1 MPRQLVPQ
9 LRPWRSSRSCV
20 LGLVAL
26 SQRGFR
32 SLSKSHSQCR
42 AGLGASREST
52 PMSEEGRR
60 VRSLEELCA
69 RIIVATMNLG
79 SDNELFLRVCQQLAF
94 APTFAVEGLWARA
107 AESDRLCDG
116 TLRAMCGLGST
127 LESLQ
132 LGRIPLGV
140 TQRGLQKFSRVL
152 GERCRAV
159 CVGWPAHFKG
169 PVTQWLTRAL
179 IERDRARCVAV
190 RRLELRAAGLGGTQG
205 GVVPASWARVFAERR
220 ASSSGLQ
227 DTGER
232 SPTTVQQRAP
242 AARSMTKR
250 GGLLG
255 RARASAQAEWAS
267 LDGVTDGE
275 LKSLLRTIASD
286 ELEAFCVA
294 GAREAEGRFADA
306 LAESAPRLREL
317 RFRDAPSVSDTAAAE
332 LIDAVSATAVSV
344 DLSGTG
350 AHLVTCARLGNV
362 FALERLN
369 LDGCRDLSD
378 AAFEL
383 ACTGCAALRE
393 LSARRCPRLSAGGVW
408 LAVARSC
415 PNLERL
421 RCDLNRLPN
430 LFSSSARSQHCCGGS
445 LAPLLSDDEDD
456 ATRKQV
462 EAALASSP
470 LPVGS
475 LERRELE
482 ASLKQE
488 ANALLDLPPF
498 DAPFRGTKLESLRVA
513 LCGLSRSSTA
523 SHWLSAL
530 VAVAP
535 HTLREFEARGSW
547 DSSYQAPPPANR
559 AAVETLRANTCCQSL
574 SIALESPDALFDPLL
589 ADYWATQE
597 GDDTDREDS
606 LPDVH
611 KAAPTIPPSPLGR
624 SNVLTTL
631 NVSSRR
637 FGARELAALFPVH
650 RSSTLRFLSVASD
663 DKRESRAS
671 AETSIIVR
679 APHLEAV
686 RFEGLRLLG
695 SVRLICRGCRS
706 LSTLSA
712 TRSNLAALIFDDAA
726 PLLFEVSL
734 LDCRV
739 TELLDVEPG
748 VLLPSLR
755 RLALPRDQQAVT
767 FLRSGRPAVLR
778 SLTVDE
784 RDTSAAPLA
793 NAAVNAATVGSS
805 PSSLGTLL
813 LASAA
818 AASAYVGPCRDVHSS
833 SLAGLVALEF
843 ACVRELFTKHVA
855 AIPTACPALR
865 RLRLF
870 ACKGLRGAIVAAA
883 PAFETTQQQGQ
894 PHLQRR
900 PSSAAWPARRDD
912 DETQFELD
920 EDLGR
925 TSVRFDEQRVVH
937 PQADGE
943 SAIAFAS
950 ADDDGDQ
957 VSMPSRHTR
966 ISSSPKVTSSVL
978 SRTARKE
985 RFDSVLQC
993 YVGCAQGE
1001 GPVVELMRALAD
1013 SRSPDY
1019 RSYAKLATLLP
1030 RDKKENKP
1038 VCARQL
1044 GLGSCRRPNCE
1055 FAHASVRLKAATEK
1069 KLRPLFELIADVDDL
1084 RAEYSSS
1091 RRDAGPQAAAQSWP
1105 PPSHSA
1111 LNRLSMSPRRASCSG
1126 SLQGQQA
1133 ALSDNESPAAEGR
1146 LAGTESHE
1154 LASRADDDDGQL
1166 LRGEALLFNKLEA
1179 IEFEACDALEALIL
1193 DAPRLLALAAHHCEK
1208 LVYLDAIAPN
1218 LTHLNVAQC
1227 PCLKALPLRRNC
1239 FVSLKVAS
1247 LASTNIPEAFLHKFV
1262 DHCRC
1267 LAHLDI
1273 YGIELKPTSKSKRS
1287 ASKQSRHAD
1296 PHRTRRKSTTGLD
1309 KLKAGR
1315 LDLDVVRTRKE
1326 HDSPANITRTTLDLK
1341 LT

>member
-1 MPRQLVPQ
+1 M
-9 LRPWRSSRSCV
+9 
-20 LGLVAL
+20 
-26 SQRGFR
+26 
-32 SLSKSHSQCR
+32 
-42 AGLGASREST
+42 
-52 PMSEEGRR
+52 EGRR
-60 VRSLEELCA
+60 VRSLEDLCA
-69 RIIVATMNLG
+69 RSIVATLNL
-79 SDNELFLRVCQQLAF
+79 SCDNVLFLRVCQQLAF
-94 APTFAVEGLWARA
+94 APTFAIEGLWARA
-107 AESDRLCDG
+107 ADSDRLCDG
-116 TLRAMCGLGST
+116 TLRAMCDIGST
-127 LESLQ
+127 LEALQ

-152 GERCRAV
+152 GERCRTI

-169 PVTQWLTRAL
+169 PVTKWLTRAV
-179 IERDRARCVAV
+179 IERNRPRCVAV

-205 GVVPASWARVFAERR
+205 GIVPSSWARVFAEKR
-220 ASSSGLQ
+220 ASLSGLQ

-232 SPTTVQQRAP
+232 SPTTMQQRVP
-242 AARSMTKR
+242 VARSMTKR

-275 LKSLLRTIASD
+275 LKSLLRAIASD

-317 RFRDAPSVSDTAAAE
+317 RFRDSPSVSDAAAAE
-332 LIDAVSATAVSV
+332 LVGAVSATAVSV
-344 DLSGTG
+344 DISGTG
-350 AHLVTCARLGNV
+350 AHLATCARLGNV

-383 ACTGCAALRE
+383 TCAGCSALRE
-393 LSARRCPRLSAGGVW
+393 LSARRCPKLSAAGVW
-408 LAVARSC
+408 LAVAHSC

-421 RCDLNRLPN
+421 RCDLNRVPN
-430 LFSSSARSQHCCGGS
+430 LFSSAQSRTQHNCGGGV
-445 LAPLLSDDEDD
+445 APAPSDDEDD
-456 ATRKQV
+456 ATRKHV

-470 LPVGS
+470 LPIGS

-513 LCGLSRSSTA
+513 LCGLSRASTA
-523 SHWLSAL
+523 THWLSAL

-535 HTLREFEARGSW
+535 HTLKEFEARGSW
-547 DSSYQAPPPANR
+547 DSLYQAPPPANR

-597 GDDTDREDS
+597 VDDTECDELQPHTQRGAS
-606 LPDVH
+606 
-611 KAAPTIPPSPLGR
+611 TIQPSPQGR
-624 SNVLTTL
+624 RNTLTTL

-663 DKRESRAS
+663 DKRESRAI
-671 AETSIIVR
+671 AETAITVH

-686 RFEGLRLLG
+686 RFEGLRSLG
-695 SVRLICRGCRS
+695 SVRLICRRCS
-706 LSTLSA
+706 ALSTLSA
-712 TRSNLAALIFDDAA
+712 TRSNLAALIFADAA
-726 PLLFEVSL
+726 PLLFEISL

-739 TELLDVEPG
+739 TELLDCDPG
-748 VLLPSLR
+748 DILPSLR

-767 FLRSGRPAVLR
+767 FLRSGRPASLR

-784 RDTSAAPLA
+784 RDTSATPAA
-793 NAAVNAATVGSS
+793 NAAVSAANTVGS
-805 PSSLGTLL
+805 PLSSLGMVL

-818 AASAYVGPCRDVHSS
+818 AASAYVGPCRDLYSS
-833 SLAGLVALEF
+833 SLAGIMALEF
-843 ACVRELFTKHVA
+843 VCVRELCTRHVA

-870 ACKGLRGAIVAAA
+870 ACKGLRGTLAAAA
-883 PAFETTQQQGQ
+883 PAFETTPQQGQ
-894 PHLQRR
+894 PHPLRR
-900 PSSAAWPARRDD
+900 QISVSCPPRRDD

-920 EDLGR
+920 EDLTGR
-925 TSVRFDEQRVVH
+925 NTVRFDEHRAAHLQN
-937 PQADGE
+937 DGD
-943 SAIAFAS
+943 SAVAFAAS
-950 ADDDGDQ
+950 TGDDGDH
-957 VSMPSRHTR
+957 VPTPSRHTR
-966 ISSSPKVTSSVL
+966 LSSSPKATSLVL

-1030 RDKKENKP
+1030 RDKKENKL

-1044 GLGSCRRPNCE
+1044 GLGACRRPNCD
-1055 FAHASVRLKAATEK
+1055 FAHTSVRLKAATEK

-1084 RAEYSSS
+1084 RADYSCS
-1091 RRDAGPQAAAQSWP
+1091 RRDAGPQASAQSWP
-1105 PPSHSA
+1105 PPWHNA
-1111 LNRLSMSPRRASCSG
+1111 LNRLSMSPRRASCAG
-1126 SLQGQQA
+1126 SLQAQQTA
-1133 ALSDNESPAAEGR
+1133 PSDNESPA
-1146 LAGTESHE
+1146 TESRLPCTENHE
-1154 LASRADDDDGQL
+1154 RIASRANDDESEL
-1166 LRGEALLFNKLEA
+1166 LRGDALLFNKLEA
-1179 IEFEACDALEALIL
+1179 IEFDACDAFEALML
-1193 DAPRLLALAAHHCEK
+1193 DAPRLLALAVHHCEK
-1208 LVYLDAIAPN
+1208 LVYLDANAPS
-1218 LTHLNVAQC
+1218 LTHLNVAHC
-1227 PCLKALPLRRNC
+1227 PCLKALPLRRNS

-1247 LASTNIPEAFLHKFV
+1247 VASTNIPEAFLHKFV

-1296 PHRTRRKSTTGLD
+1296 PHRARRKSTIGLD

-1315 LDLDVVRTRKE
+1315 PDLDVVRTRKE

-1341 LT
+1341 LA